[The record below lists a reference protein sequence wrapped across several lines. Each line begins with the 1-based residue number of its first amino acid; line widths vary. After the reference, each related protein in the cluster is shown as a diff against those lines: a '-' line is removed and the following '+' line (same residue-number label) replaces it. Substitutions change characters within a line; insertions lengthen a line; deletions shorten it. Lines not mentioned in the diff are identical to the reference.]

1 MADKFPNHTAIAAQ
15 QLAQLRR
22 LLEAILP
29 ANRFYRQKLSG
40 VDTRLL
46 SLDDFRRFPF
56 TTKQELSADQ
66 SDFPPY
72 GSNLTYPAAS
82 CTRFHQTSGT
92 TSAPLRWLDTP
103 ESWQSMVESWKKV
116 YRAAGVRSGDRVYF
130 AFSFGPFIG
139 FWLAF
144 DAAQQLGCLCLP
156 GGGLTTEGR
165 LKAIIDNSVGVLC
178 CTPSY
183 AIRLAEVAAAGNV
196 DLHASRVRLLIV
208 AGEPGGS
215 IPATRRRLEQLWP
228 GARVVDHHGMT
239 ETGPISHQCPAQPGV
254 LHVIE
259 SAYLPEV
266 IDPAGN
272 PVPAGEMGELVVTT
286 LNRLASPLLR
296 YRTGDLVRAA
306 VHSNG
311 CGPRPPQ
318 SSPDPPCACGCHDLA
333 LAGGILGRADDM
345 LIVRGVNIYPSAVE
359 DLLRG
364 FAEIAE
370 YQVKVDHGPSLPE
383 LSLRIELS
391 ADCADADA
399 VVRRVQ
405 ASLHAAFNLRV
416 PIALASAGTLP
427 RFEMK
432 ASRWQVVKNC
442 SAHQSTAAA
451 VRTGGGRI
459 QTRFAPG
466 PGNRHPRALAGSL
479 QLREIS
485 RR

>member
-1 MADKFPNHTAIAAQ
+1 MASEFPTRPAIAAQ

-22 LLEAILP
+22 LLAAILP
-29 ANRFYRQKLSG
+29 ANRFYTRKFSG
-40 VDTRLL
+40 LDTRLS

-56 TTKQELSADQ
+56 TTKAELSADQ
-66 SDFPPY
+66 IALPPY
-72 GSNLTYPAAS
+72 GSNLTCAAAA

-92 TSAPLRWLDTP
+92 TSTPLRWLDTP
-103 ESWQSMVESWKKV
+103 ESWQSMVETWKKI
-116 YRAAGVRSGDRVYF
+116 YRLAGVRSGDRIYF

-156 GGGLTTEGR
+156 GGGLSSHGR
-165 LKAIIDNSVGVLC
+165 LKAIIDNAAGVLC

-183 AIRLAEVAAAGNV
+183 AIRLAEVAADGSL
-196 DLHASRVRLLIV
+196 DLRDSPVRCLIV

-228 GARVVDHHGMT
+228 GARVFDHHGMT

-266 IDPAGN
+266 VDPAGN
-272 PVPAGEMGELVVTT
+272 PVPAGEVGELVVTT

-306 VHSNG
+306 V
-311 CGPRPPQ
+311 P
-318 SSPDPPCACGCHDLA
+318 SSCCSGGLQPSQETPTPPCACGCLDLA

-345 LIVRGVNIYPSAVE
+345 VIVRGVNIYPSAVE

-364 FAEIAE
+364 FAEIVE
-370 YQVKVDHGPSLPE
+370 YQARVDYSSSLPE
-383 LSLRIELS
+383 LSLRLELR
-391 ADCADADA
+391 ADCADAET

-405 ASLHAAFNLRV
+405 AGLHAAFNLRV
-416 PIALASAGTLP
+416 PIALAPAGTLP

-432 ASRWQVVKNC
+432 ASRWQVV
-442 SAHQSTAAA
+442 
-451 VRTGGGRI
+451 
-459 QTRFAPG
+459 
-466 PGNRHPRALAGSL
+466 NRRRPRADIKMQEPVLA
-479 QLREIS
+479 
-485 RR
+485 